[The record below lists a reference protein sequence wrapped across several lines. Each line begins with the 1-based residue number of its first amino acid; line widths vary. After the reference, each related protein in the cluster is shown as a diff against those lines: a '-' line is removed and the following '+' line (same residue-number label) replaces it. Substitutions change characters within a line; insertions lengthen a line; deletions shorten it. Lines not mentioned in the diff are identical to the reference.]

1 MIAVAY
7 IQRHA
12 VISVRFDRIRKPTT
26 VPTSAPIA
34 WKAKALSTSL
44 PRSLLAML
52 SEITRCAVG

>member
-1 MIAVAY
+1 L
-7 IQRHA
+7 
-12 VISVRFDRIRKPTT
+12 DRMRKPTT

-52 SEITRCAVG
+52 SEMTRCAVG